1 MLPTMIDDQTY
12 ALIDERSREL
22 ALWLDR
28 ESPYVQ
34 FDQRHL
40 DAGSPHQAYWHFGYL
55 SALRDVI
62 GLLRAES
69 GRIPDTTNSSPPADR
84 GE

>member
-1 MLPTMIDDQTY
+1 MIDDQTY
-12 ALIDERSREL
+12 ALIEERSREL

-40 DAGSPHQAYWHFGYL
+40 DGGSPYQAYWHLGYL
-55 SALRDVI
+55 SALRDVLS
-62 GLLRAES
+62 LLRDES
-69 GRIPDTTNSSPPADR
+69 EHTPDITNSSPSGDQ
-84 GE
+84 GG

>member
-1 MLPTMIDDQTY
+1 MIDEPTY

-40 DAGSPHQAYWHFGYL
+40 DAGSPYQAYWHLGYL
-55 SALRDVI
+55 SALRDVLD
-62 GLLRAES
+62 LLKAEN
-69 GRIPDTTNSSPPADR
+69 GRIPGIANPSPPADR
-84 GE
+84 DE

>member
-1 MLPTMIDDQTY
+1 MIDEQTY
-12 ALIDERSREL
+12 ALIEERSREL

-40 DAGSPHQAYWHFGYL
+40 DAGSPHQAYWHLGYL
-55 SALRDVI
+55 AALRDALDLI
-62 GLLRAES
+62 KAEN
-69 GRIPDTTNSSPPADR
+69 GRIPDIANSSPPVDR
-84 GE
+84 DE